1 MTNATRELESLVTFL
16 LGTEQYA
23 LPTDAVK
30 SIIPITDV
38 TYVPGAPEG
47 VYGVINLRG
56 DIIPVMGLYED
67 DGQSKSVTK
76 TETLALVVELPDET
90 SETSQIALLVD
101 QVSHITEMDL
111 DALEDTGDLLMS
123 QRRSGAVEGVLTT
136 DAGPVLLLSPQRLIP
151 GEEGT
156 G

>member
-38 TYVPGAPEG
+38 TYVPGAPDG

-56 DIIPVMGLYED
+56 DIIPVMGLYEG
-67 DGQSKSVTK
+67 DGQSRPATE
-76 TETLALVVELPDET
+76 TETLALVVELPDEA

-101 QVSHITEMDL
+101 QVSHIAEMDL
-111 DALEDTGDLLMS
+111 GALEDTGDLLIS
-123 QRRSGAVEGVLTT
+123 ERRSTAVEGVLTT